1 MSGYIFKGYQEMKKL
16 ILMRHAKSDWNTDAK
31 SDRDRPLNKRGRRD
45 APAMGAW
52 LNDNGY
58 RPDRVFSSP
67 SLRTRQTV
75 ELVMEELELKKK
87 QVSWVEDLY
96 HPGLSDMLKLLHEGQ
111 EDCQALMLVSHNPG
125 LEELLLYLSRDTPV
139 LSDSGKLLPTAAI
152 AVLCCDAATWLT
164 GEGSYSLESLVR
176 PRELTD

>member
-1 MSGYIFKGYQEMKKL
+1 MKKL

-58 RPDRVFSSP
+58 RPDRVLSSP

-75 ELVMEELELKKK
+75 ELVKEELELKKN

-96 HPGLSDMLKLLHEGQ
+96 HPGLSDMLNLLQKAHG
-111 EDCQALMLVSHNPG
+111 DCQALMLVSHNPG
-125 LEELLLYLSRDTPV
+125 LEELLLYLSNESPA
-139 LSDSGKLLPTAAI
+139 LSDSGKLLPTAAV
-152 AVLCCDAATWLT
+152 AVLCCDAAGWLT
-164 GEGSYSLESLVR
+164 VQGSYTLETLQR
-176 PRELTD
+176 PRELQD